1 MSNEPIPWEGPF
13 ALESNVPQPD
23 PDKAQRWLVRPY
35 GDAKM
40 TIVKNASGNPDTAY
54 NWEVYVLGAWHEGS
68 SCRTFPL
75 AQAYAKNA
83 LAACARELFD
93 VTCRVAVA

>member
-13 ALESNVPQPD
+13 ALESDVRQPD
-23 PDKAQRWLVRPY
+23 PDKPQRWFVRPY
-35 GDAKM
+35 GDAQM
-40 TIVKNASGNPDTAY
+40 TIIKDASESPDTPY
-54 NWEVYVLGAWHEGS
+54 LWEVYVLGDLRRGS
-68 SCRTFPL
+68 SCSTFPL

-93 VTCRVAVA
+93 VTCRVEVT